1 MSHHPETNATMNRIG
16 RSLAL
21 LALLLAPFAAA
32 GDDRVRLQLKWQ
44 HQFQFAGYY
53 AAQAMGYYRN
63 AGLEVEILPARPGED
78 PVRQVIEGQAEF
90 GVGSTELLLLR
101 EQGVPLVALAVIFQ
115 HSPLALMT
123 LKVGGI
129 QTIHDLAG
137 REIMI
142 EPGAAELHAYL
153 RREGISADK
162 FTLMPHTFDV
172 QALLS
177 GAVDAMS
184 VYVTDEPFAL
194 KQAGREYLLY
204 SPRAVGIDFY
214 GDNLLTTGDLLRRQP
229 ELVRKFREASL
240 KGWDYAMQHQEEMVR
255 LIHDRYSQ
263 RHSLEHLRFEAR
275 QMASLLQTELIEVGH
290 MNPGRWRNI
299 AEVYAELGMLRRD
312 FDLTGFLYDPKPRNL
327 TWLYGVVAGVTLL
340 LLIAVLVALRFAWLS
355 AALRKSNDERE
366 KIAATLRENQEKYRL
381 FFMDSPDAYL
391 IISDG
396 VFVDCNRAAEV
407 MMGAGRAEI
416 VGFAPD
422 GLSPAFQ
429 PDGKQSMVAVR
440 EKIALAFQCGS
451 LTFEWVHR
459 RRDGTDFQ
467 VEVAI
472 AAICLDGKDALF
484 TTWRDI
490 SERKRAEAT
499 LAEREEQLRNL
510 FKNAPVGIFHSNL
523 EGRMTEANPALAN
536 MLGYSSPDELTT
548 AIADMTIQLYD
559 DPELRPRI
567 MAALL
572 DTDGWVHYDDVVW
585 RRKDDRRITVDMTGR
600 KVLNKTGAIAYL
612 EGFIEDITARKQAE
626 EALRESEQ
634 LLKNVIDNNQDGMLV
649 LDRGQRVALVNPAAA
664 TLLGTTADQLH
675 ASEFGTVLADVPQE
689 IEVFKGA
696 NRTIL
701 EIRTTDL
708 TWKREPAQLV
718 TLHDM
723 TGRKRAEEEI
733 LRSNT
738 RLQRLTD
745 ILQHPSETIQE
756 FFDYALEQAL
766 QLTDSKLGYIYHYH
780 EEDQKFVRNTWSREV
795 MPECAVVDPQT
806 CYALEQTG
814 LWGEAVRQR
823 RPIVVNDVQ
832 AAHPLK
838 NGYPAGHAHLSRFL
852 TVPVFK
858 GDRIVGVVG
867 VANKETDYAETDIF
881 QISLLMDAVW
891 SVIERRQAEAALQA
905 SETKFS
911 QAFIASTYAIIITRA
926 ADGAILEVNPAFE
939 AMVGYGRAEVLGKT
953 TLDLALWEDSQD
965 RQRFL
970 SVLVES
976 GRADAREYR
985 FRKKSGAILIGLL
998 SARLFTLN
1006 NEQVL
1011 LGNITDIT
1019 ERKRIEEELALAR
1032 DAAEAATRAKSAFLA
1047 NMSHEI
1053 RTPMNAVIG
1062 LTHLAL
1068 QTDLTPKQQDYLH
1081 KIQIS
1086 GQALLGLIND
1096 ILDLSKIEADRLELE
1111 QIPFSLDATLDK
1123 IATLVHLKA
1132 AEKGLKLLFR
1142 PDPAT
1147 PRRLVGDPL
1156 RLGQILLNLV
1166 NNAIKFT
1173 ERGEV
1178 VVSVSPES
1186 QAGTQVR
1193 LRFAV
1198 RDTGIGILPAQQS
1211 RLFEA
1216 FSQADGSTTRRYGGT
1231 GLGLAINKKLADL
1244 MGGDISAASTPGVG
1258 STFTCILPFVLDTA
1272 AGEAEQEVKPTSGVV
1287 EAAVE
1292 PRPTLFGVRVLLV
1305 EDNEINQMVAREI
1318 LEGCGLVVE
1327 IADDGRAAVDLLRAN
1342 PTRCT
1347 LVLMDLQMPEMD
1359 GFEATRIIREEL
1371 GLTDLPIVAMTA
1383 HALADERQHCLA
1395 SGMNDHVA
1403 KPIDPST
1410 LLTVLARWLPLR
1422 GEPGAPPNEIATA
1435 TDLPAALPGVD
1446 LPAALSRLSGN
1457 RELLLKMLRHF
1468 GPEWSGTPES
1478 IQVAL
1483 SAGDLQQARQRVHML
1498 RGVAGNLSMSNVAAA
1513 AEALEQ
1519 ALKREESHAIERCLE
1534 TLAKALAP
1542 VQAGLERLPP
1552 ASPLP
1557 VDLGPP
1563 DCALLGPQVCELAEL
1578 LRRHDM
1584 KAEAC
1589 FAELR
1594 VRLGAGAW
1602 SEAMARL
1609 EQQLDRLDFA
1619 AAGTTLAE
1627 VAELLEMAAL
1637 DRNCFRA
1644 IDPYPIV
1651 VI

>member
-1 MSHHPETNATMNRIG
+1 MSHHRETDATMHLIG

-32 GDDRVRLQLKWQ
+32 GDDTVRLQLKWQ

-63 AGLEVEILPARPGED
+63 AGLKVDILPAGPGED
-78 PVRQVIEGQAEF
+78 PVRQVIEGKAEF

-101 EQGVPLVALAVIFQ
+101 EQGIPIVVLAVIFQ
-115 HSPLALMT
+115 HPPLALMT
-123 LKVGGI
+123 LKDDGI

-137 REIMI
+137 RKVMI
-142 EPGAAELHAYL
+142 EPGSAELHAYL

-162 FTLMPHTFDV
+162 FTLVPHTFDV

-177 GAVDAMS
+177 GAVDAIS

-194 KQAGREYLLY
+194 KEAGREYLLY

-214 GDNLLTTGDLLRRQP
+214 GDNLFTTGDLLRRRP

-240 KGWDYAMQHQEEMVR
+240 KGWDYAMQHQEEVAR
-255 LIHDRYSQ
+255 LIFDHYSQ

-275 QMASLLQTELIEVGH
+275 QMESLLQPALIEVGH

-299 AEVYAELGMLRRD
+299 AEVYAEMGMLRRG
-312 FDLTGFLYDPKPRNL
+312 FDLQGFLYDPQPRDL
-327 TWLYGVVAGVTLL
+327 TWLYSVVAGVAFL
-340 LLIAVLVALRFAWLS
+340 LLIAVMVAVRFAYLS
-355 AALRKSNDERE
+355 GALRKSNDQRDKVAAALRE
-366 KIAATLRENQEKYRL
+366 KEERYRI

-391 IISDG
+391 IVSDG
-396 VFVDCNRAAEV
+396 VFVDCNRAAEA
-407 MMGAGRAEI
+407 MLGAGRAEI
-416 VGFAPD
+416 IGLAPD
-422 GLSPAFQ
+422 GISPEFQ
-429 PDGKQSMVAVR
+429 PDGKKSMDGAR
-440 EKIALAFQCGS
+440 EKIALALQCGS

-467 VEVAI
+467 VEVSLATI
-472 AAICLDGKDALF
+472 RLDGKDAF
-484 TTWRDI
+484 FITWRDI
-490 SERKRAEAT
+490 SERKQVEAA
-499 LAEREEQLRNL
+499 LAEREKQFRNL
-510 FKNAPVGIFHSNL
+510 FKHAPVGIFHSNL
-523 EGRMTEANPALAN
+523 EGRMVEANPALAN

-548 AIADMTIQLYD
+548 AIADMTTQLYD
-559 DPELRPRI
+559 DPELRRQI

-585 RRKDDRRITVDMTGR
+585 RCKDNRLITVDMTGR
-600 KVLNKTGAIAYL
+600 KVLNNAGAIAYL
-612 EGFIEDITARKQAE
+612 EGFIEDITGRKQAE

-649 LDRGQRVALVNPAAA
+649 LNRGQRVALANPAAA
-664 TLLGTTADQLH
+664 TLLGTTAEALLAH
-675 ASEFGTVLADVPQE
+675 EFGYVAANVPVEIQVLSA
-689 IEVFKGA
+689 A
-696 NRTIL
+696 NSTTL
-701 EIRTTDL
+701 EIWTTDL
-708 TWKREPAQLV
+708 AWKGESAQLV
-718 TLHDM
+718 TLHDI
-723 TGRKRAEEEI
+723 TERKRVAEEV

-738 RLQRLTD
+738 RLQRLAD

-756 FFDYALEQAL
+756 FLDYALEQAL
-766 QLTDSKLGYIYHYH
+766 QLTASKLGFIYHYH
-780 EEDQKFVRNTWSREV
+780 EDNREFVLNTWSRDV
-795 MPECAVVDPQT
+795 MPECAVVNPQT
-806 CYALEQTG
+806 CYALDQTG
-814 LWGEAVRQR
+814 IWGEAVRQR
-823 RPIVVNDVQ
+823 RPILVNDFP

-838 NGYPAGHAHLSRFL
+838 KGYPPGHVHLSRFL
-852 TVPVFK
+852 TVPVFR
-858 GDRIVGVVG
+858 DDHIVGVVG
-867 VANKETDYAETDIF
+867 VANKETDYADTDII

-891 SVIERRQAEAALQA
+891 SVTERRQAEAALQA
-905 SETKFS
+905 SEAKFS

-926 ADGAILEVNPAFE
+926 ADGAIVEVNPAFE
-939 AMVGYGRAEVLGKT
+939 TMSGYGRAEVLGKT

-965 RQRFL
+965 RQHFL
-970 SVLVES
+970 SLLDEI
-976 GRADAREYR
+976 GRADAQEYR

-1006 NEQVL
+1006 NERVL

-1019 ERKRIEEELALAR
+1019 ERKQIEEELAQSR
-1032 DAAEAATRAKSAFLA
+1032 DAAQAANRAKSEFLA

-1081 KIQIS
+1081 KIQSS

-1111 QIPFSLDATLDK
+1111 QIPFSLEQVLDR
-1123 IATLVHLKA
+1123 IATMTSLKA
-1132 AEKGLKLLFR
+1132 EEKGLKFCFHL
-1142 PDPAT
+1142 DPAT
-1147 PRRLVGDPL
+1147 PRRLLGDPL

-1166 NNAIKFT
+1166 NNAVKFT
-1173 ERGEV
+1173 AQGEV
-1178 VVSVSPES
+1178 VVSVSPEAR
-1186 QAGTQVR
+1186 AGAQIR
-1193 LRFAV
+1193 LGFAV
-1198 RDTGIGILPAQQS
+1198 RDTGIGILPAQQA
-1211 RLFEA
+1211 RLFEV

-1231 GLGLAINKKLADL
+1231 GLGLAISKKLADL
-1244 MGGDISAASTPGVG
+1244 MGGDIRVESAPGVG
-1258 STFTCILPFVLDTA
+1258 STFTFILPFTVDPSA
-1272 AGEAEQEVKPTSGVV
+1272 PEAEQEVMPAAEVAALPAPSTVV
-1287 EAAVE
+1287 GARA
-1292 PRPTLFGVRVLLV
+1292 LLA
-1305 EDNEINQMVAREI
+1305 EDNDINQMVAREI
-1318 LEGCGLVVE
+1318 LEGFGLVVE
-1327 IADDGRAAVDLLRAN
+1327 VARNGRAAVELLRAD

-1371 GLTDLPIVAMTA
+1371 GLTDLPIIAMTA

-1403 KPIDPST
+1403 KPIDPPT

-1422 GEPGAPPNEIATA
+1422 GEKGEPPNETATA

-1446 LPAALSRLSGN
+1446 LSAALGRLSGN
-1457 RELLLKMLRHF
+1457 RELLLKMLRNF
-1468 GPEWSGTPES
+1468 GQEWSGTAES

-1498 RGVAGNLSMSNVAAA
+1498 RGVAGNLSMSKVAAA

-1519 ALKREESHAIERCLE
+1519 ALKRGEESHAIERCLE
-1534 TLAKALAP
+1534 TLATALAP

-1563 DCALLGPQVCELAEL
+1563 DCVLLEPQVCELAEL

-1602 SEAMARL
+1602 SAAMARL

-1619 AAGTTLAE
+1619 AAGTTLVE
-1627 VAELLEMAAL
+1627 VAERLGMAAL
-1637 DRNCFRA
+1637 DRGSERGLC
-1644 IDPYPIV
+1644 DE
-1651 VI
+1651 